1 MTKEQRET
9 IIRQIG
15 VLEGLSCFIDCN
27 GKSIGDALD
36 LVVENLEKVVREG
49 DDARVI

>member
-1 MTKEQRET
+1 MTIKQRET

-15 VLEGLSCFIDCN
+15 VLEGLSWFVDCN

-36 LVVENLEKVVREG
+36 LVTEQLEKLVKE
-49 DDARVI
+49 DDDGK